1 MSEEGL
7 PSQKLD
13 PDALRAM
20 CVLIFFAI
28 RFRRLKCDEGK
39 PACFRCTNSG
49 IRCRGY
55 AIQAP
60 VAKKKETVR
69 HVLVP
74 LRPAPP
80 SLSHLEPSYLELDEQ
95 EQLYFQDFAASTS
108 TDPYGMVLDDAYRKS
123 MLIDSFFWNEAVL
136 PESHTSPCIRHGIV
150 AVSAL
155 VKSFRL
161 DVPQSQPVHEQFAL
175 RQYGKAIRALRDFI
189 AVSKGSKNAN
199 RTLFVSCLVL
209 AYFDCFFGNRELATS
224 HMQCARALLTN
235 TPDSPSEA
243 SLDSRYASVLMHLDN
258 QNYSAM
264 GFDSVF
270 SYRRAIFDKEQM
282 SVPECFST
290 QDEAIRSLSILVK
303 RASNFYLEIFK
314 FRFTPRGKIPRAALG
329 LRRYFVDQLTKWDEA
344 YCRYMANLPEKVD
357 ETRHPILQPG
367 SLRVRGLLLLIN
379 LVTSLNTPQ
388 TSTDGLLRYFRFF
401 VEYSRNIIDYEIRLA
416 TEKPYFDFEIRTIIP
431 LYCVVMDCR
440 NCPSLRDEAL
450 SLLLCFHRREGA
462 WDSRIVA
469 RIAAWKIQLENE
481 GMDEEGNIPEDKR
494 LYGECFE
501 VDRRKEEIK
510 VSCRQKDEGAPGGH
524 RIISTVLRYG

>member
-1 MSEEGL
+1 MSEEGP
-7 PSQKLD
+7 PSQKSGLGV
-13 PDALRAM
+13 LRAS
-20 CVLIFFAI
+20 

-55 AIQAP
+55 AAQTP
-60 VAKKKETVR
+60 VTKKKETVR

-74 LRPAPP
+74 IRPAPP

-108 TDPYGMVLDDAYRKS
+108 TDPYGMIMNDAYRKA

-155 VKSFRL
+155 VKSFRH
-161 DVPQSQPVHEQFAL
+161 DTPCSQPFHEQFAL

-189 AVSKGSKNAN
+189 ASSKGSKNVN

-224 HMQCARALLTN
+224 HMQCARALLTD

-243 SLDSRYASVLMHLDN
+243 SLDSR
-258 QNYSAM
+258 
-264 GFDSVF
+264 
-270 SYRRAIFDKEQM
+270 AIFDKEQM
-282 SVPECFST
+282 SVPESFSSY
-290 QDEAIRSLSILVK
+290 DEAIRTLSILVK

-314 FRFTPRGKIPRAALG
+314 YRFTPKDKIPRTALG
-329 LRRYFVDQLTKWDEA
+329 LRGYFVDQLTKWDKA
-344 YCRYMANLPEKVD
+344 YCRYMEDLPQEGD

-379 LVTSLNTPQ
+379 LVTSLNAPQ
-388 TSTDGLLRYFRFF
+388 TSTDRLLPYFQFF
-401 VEYSRNIIDYEIRLA
+401 VSYSRDIIDYERRLA
-416 TEKPYFDFEIRTIIP
+416 TDKPYFDFEIRTIIP
-431 LYCVVMDCR
+431 LYSVVMDCR

-469 RIAAWKIQLENE
+469 VIAAWKIELENK
-481 GMDEEGNIPEDKR
+481 GMDKEGCIPENKR

-501 VDRRKEEIK
+501 VNRRKEEIR
-510 VSCRQKDEGAPGGH
+510 VTCRQKDESAPGGH
-524 RIISTVLRYG
+524 RVVTSVLKYG

>member
-13 PDALRAM
+13 PDALRANVSLRV

-161 DVPQSQPVHEQFAL
+161 DVPHSQPVHEQFAL

-314 FRFTPRGKIPRAALG
+314 FRFTPREKIPRAALG

-344 YCRYMANLPEKVD
+344 YCRYMANLPEKGD

-401 VEYSRNIIDYEIRLA
+401 VEYSRSIIDYEIRLA
-416 TEKPYFDFEIRTIIP
+416 TDSYNNSTLLRGNGLPQLSTFKRRSIISTA
-431 LYCVVMDCR
+431 LL
-440 NCPSLRDEAL
+440 PSK
-450 SLLLCFHRREGA
+450 G
-462 WDSRIVA
+462 